1 LGNGLFFNKLGE
13 ISPKRFAQNH
23 LCLPQVV
30 LGVFQS
36 QYLENITTHTKM
48 SIFGEKKGLTLRGE
62 FFFFEI
68 AIFREQVLACRQ
80 NIA

>member
-1 LGNGLFFNKLGE
+1 LGNDLFFNKLGE
-13 ISPKRFAQNH
+13 ISQKRFAQNH

-30 LGVFQS
+30 LGGF
-36 QYLENITTHTKM
+36 
-48 SIFGEKKGLTLRGE
+48 SIAIFREYCDLYKDGHFWGKKGSHITRGI
-62 FFFFEI
+62 FLLEI